1 MNETDLYLFL
11 EKRFLATFLDEL
23 MPGIFHN
30 FANPLNGI
38 MGRSKLMQRR
48 LEDFIRKIEN
58 CYPEIEKETG
68 ADYKKLISDINAI
81 NDTSEEFYDMFRLAT
96 GKFYALGTRDVESLN
111 LSVLIEAELG
121 FADFYLDYK
130 HSVKK
135 EIHLDMGVPSITG
148 ITAYYSIAF
157 WMLIREAAKNAQKRN
172 GETLRIATTSDDQW
186 VIVSISHIGG
196 SLNGD
201 TLRPLFGDT
210 LRPLFGD
217 TLRQGVPMREI
228 LFPVSA
234 DPDPLTC
241 GTDGEKNLICAL
253 MLFRLAGGGVEMT
266 HDGDADL
273 LTIRIR
279 YHQ

>member
-1 MNETDLYLFL
+1 MNETELYLFL
-11 EKRFLATFLDEL
+11 EKRLIATFLDEL

-48 LEDFIRKIEN
+48 LADFIRKIEN
-58 CYPEIEKETG
+58 RYPEIEKEAG

-81 NDTSEEFYDMFRLAT
+81 NDESEKFFDMFRVAT
-96 GKFYALGTRDVESLN
+96 GKFYALGARDVESLN

-130 HSVKK
+130 HNVKK
-135 EIHLDMGVPSITG
+135 EIHLDMDVPPITG
-148 ITAYYSIAF
+148 IAAYYSIAF

-172 GETLRIATTSDDQW
+172 EETFRIVTTSDDQW
-186 VIVSISHIGG
+186 VIVSISHTGG
-196 SLNGD
+196 SLVRGW
-201 TLRPLFGDT
+201 
-210 LRPLFGD
+210 
-217 TLRQGVPMREI
+217 REI

-253 MLFRLAGGGVEMT
+253 MLFRLAGGGCEMA
-266 HDGDADL
+266 HDRDADL

-279 YHQ
+279 YYQ

>member
-1 MNETDLYLFL
+1 MHETDLYAFL

-23 MPGIFHN
+23 MPGILHN

-48 LEDFIRKIEN
+48 LEDFVRKIEN
-58 CYPEIEKETG
+58 RYPEIGNETG
-68 ADYKKLISDINAI
+68 ADCRKLISDINAI
-81 NDTSEEFYDMFRLAT
+81 NDASEEFYDMFRMAT
-96 GKFYALGTRDVESLN
+96 GKFYALGARDVQSLN
-111 LSVLIEAELG
+111 LSVLIEEELG

-172 GETLRIATTSDDQW
+172 EETFRIATTSDDQW
-186 VIVSISHIGG
+186 VIVSISHVGG
-196 SLNGD
+196 SLVRGW
-201 TLRPLFGDT
+201 
-210 LRPLFGD
+210 
-217 TLRQGVPMREI
+217 REI
-228 LFPVSA
+228 LFPVGA
-234 DPDPLTC
+234 DPDPPAC
-241 GTDGEKNLICAL
+241 GTDAEKNLICAL
-253 MLFRLAGGGVEMT
+253 MLFRLAGGVEMT

-279 YHQ
+279 HHQ

>member
-11 EKRFLATFLDEL
+11 EKRFVATFLDEL

-48 LEDFIRKIEN
+48 LQDFVRKIEN
-58 CYPEIEKETG
+58 RYPEIEKETS
-68 ADYKKLISDINAI
+68 ADCKKLISDINAI
-81 NDTSEEFYDMFRLAT
+81 NNESEKFFDMFRMAT
-96 GKFYALGTRDVESLN
+96 GKFYALGARDVESLN
-111 LSVLIEAELG
+111 LSALIEAELG

-130 HSVKK
+130 HNVKK

-157 WMLIREAAKNAQKRN
+157 WMLIREAARNAQKRN
-172 GETLRIATTSDDQW
+172 EETFRIVTTSDDQW
-186 VIVSISHIGG
+186 VIVSISHIGD
-196 SLNGD
+196 SLVRGW
-201 TLRPLFGDT
+201 
-210 LRPLFGD
+210 
-217 TLRQGVPMREI
+217 RE
-228 LFPVSA
+228 LLYPVSA

-253 MLFRLAGGGVEMT
+253 MLFRLAGDVELT

-279 YHQ
+279 YQP

>member
-157 WMLIREAAKNAQKRN
+157 WMLIREAVKNAQKRN
-172 GETLRIATTSDDQW
+172 EETFRIATTSDDQW

-196 SLNGD
+196 SLVRGW
-201 TLRPLFGDT
+201 
-210 LRPLFGD
+210 
-217 TLRQGVPMREI
+217 REI

-234 DPDPLTC
+234 DPDPLSC

>member
-11 EKRFLATFLDEL
+11 EKRFLSTFLDEL

-48 LEDFIRKIEN
+48 LEDFVGKMEN
-58 CYPEIEKETG
+58 RYPDFENESG
-68 ADYKKLISDINAI
+68 ADCKKLISDINAI
-81 NDTSEEFYDMFRLAT
+81 NDASEDFYNMFHIAS
-96 GKFYALGTRDVESLN
+96 GKFYTLGARDVESLN

-130 HSVKK
+130 HNIKK
-135 EIHLDMGVPSITG
+135 EIHLDMGVPSVSG
-148 ITAYYSIAF
+148 VTAYYSIAL
-157 WMLIREAAKNAQKRN
+157 WMLIREAAKNTQKRN
-172 GETLRIATTSDDQW
+172 EETLRIVTTSDDRW

-196 SLNGD
+196 SLVRGW
-201 TLRPLFGDT
+201 
-210 LRPLFGD
+210 
-217 TLRQGVPMREI
+217 REI
-228 LFPVSA
+228 LFPAGA
-234 DPDPLTC
+234 DPNPLTC
-241 GTDGEKNLICAL
+241 GTDEEKNLICAL

-273 LTIRIR
+273 FTIRIP
-279 YHQ
+279 YQP

>member
-1 MNETDLYLFL
+1 
-11 EKRFLATFLDEL
+11 

-48 LEDFIRKIEN
+48 LENFVRKIEN
-58 CYPEIEKETG
+58 LYPEIANETG
-68 ADYKKLISDINAI
+68 ADCKKLISDINAI
-81 NDTSEEFYDMFRLAT
+81 NDVSEEFFDMFRVAT
-96 GKFYALGTRDVESLN
+96 GKFYALGARDVESLN

-130 HSVKK
+130 HNVKK

-157 WMLIREAAKNAQKRN
+157 WMLIREAAKNVQKRN
-172 GETLRIATTSDDQW
+172 EETFRIATTSDDQW

-196 SLNGD
+196 SLVRGW
-201 TLRPLFGDT
+201 
-210 LRPLFGD
+210 
-217 TLRQGVPMREI
+217 REI
-228 LFPVSA
+228 LFPVSGE
-234 DPDPLTC
+234 PDPLTC
-241 GTDGEKNLICAL
+241 GTEGEKNLICAL
-253 MLFRLAGGGVEMT
+253 MLLRLAGGGVEMT

-273 LTIRIR
+273 LTIRIQKEGAGSK
-279 YHQ
+279 YAITA

>member
-58 CYPEIEKETG
+58 RYPEIEKETG
-68 ADYKKLISDINAI
+68 ADYKKLLSDINSI

-96 GKFYALGTRDVESLN
+96 GKFYALGARDVESLN

-172 GETLRIATTSDDQW
+172 EETFRIATTSDDQW

-196 SLNGD
+196 SLVRGW
-201 TLRPLFGDT
+201 
-210 LRPLFGD
+210 
-217 TLRQGVPMREI
+217 REI
-228 LFPVSA
+228 LFPVGA
-234 DPDPLTC
+234 DPDLLTC
-241 GTDGEKNLICAL
+241 GTDEEKNLICAL

-273 LTIRIR
+273 FTIRIR

>member
-11 EKRFLATFLDEL
+11 EKKFIATFLDEL

-48 LEDFIRKIEN
+48 LDDFVRKIEN
-58 CYPEIEKETG
+58 RYPEIEKETS
-68 ADYKKLISDINAI
+68 ADCKKLISDINAI
-81 NDTSEEFYDMFRLAT
+81 NDASEEFFDMFRSAT
-96 GKFYALGTRDVESLN
+96 GKFYALDVRDVESLN
-111 LSVLIEAELG
+111 LSALIEAELG
-121 FADFYLDYK
+121 FADFYLDFK
-130 HSVKK
+130 HNVKK

-148 ITAYYSIAF
+148 ITAYYSVAI
-157 WMLIREAAKNAQKRN
+157 WMLIREAAKNAQKRS
-172 GETLRIATTSDDQW
+172 EEPFRIVTTSDDPW

-196 SLNGD
+196 SL
-201 TLRPLFGDT
+201 
-210 LRPLFGD
+210 
-217 TLRQGVPMREI
+217 VPGWREI

-253 MLFRLAGGGVEMT
+253 MLFRLVGGGVEMT

-273 LTIRIR
+273 FTIRIR
-279 YHQ
+279 YQP

>member
-1 MNETDLYLFL
+1 MNETDLYLVL

-23 MPGIFHN
+23 LPGIFHN

-48 LEDFIRKIEN
+48 LEDFVRKIGN
-58 CYPEIEKETG
+58 RYPEFENEMG
-68 ADYKKLISDINAI
+68 ADSKKLISDINAI
-81 NDTSEEFYDMFRLAT
+81 NNASEEFFDMFRLAT
-96 GKFYALGTRDVESLN
+96 GKFYLLGTRDVESLN

-130 HSVKK
+130 HNVKK
-135 EIHLDMGVPSITG
+135 EIRLDMGVPSITG
-148 ITAYYSIAF
+148 IAAYYSTAF
-157 WMLIREAAKNAQKRN
+157 WMLIREAAKNVQKRN
-172 GETLRIATTSDDQW
+172 NETFRIVTASDDQW

-196 SLNGD
+196 SLVRGW
-201 TLRPLFGDT
+201 
-210 LRPLFGD
+210 
-217 TLRQGVPMREI
+217 REI

-234 DPDPLTC
+234 DPAPPTC
-241 GTDGEKNLICAL
+241 GTDGEKDLISAL
-253 MLFRLAGGGVEMT
+253 MLFRLAGDGVEIA

-279 YHQ
+279 YQP

>member
-1 MNETDLYLFL
+1 MNETDLYTFL
-11 EKRFLATFLDEL
+11 ENRFVATFLDEL

-48 LEDFIRKIEN
+48 LKDSVRKIEHL
-58 CYPEIEKETG
+58 YPNIENETG
-68 ADYKKLISDINAI
+68 ADYQKLISDINAI
-81 NDTSEEFYDMFRLAT
+81 NNESEKFFDMFRLAT
-96 GKFYALGTRDVESLN
+96 WKFHALGAREVESLN
-111 LSVLIEAELG
+111 LSALIEAELG

-130 HSVKK
+130 HNVKK
-135 EIHLDMGVPSITG
+135 EIHLDMDVPSITG

-172 GETLRIATTSDDQW
+172 EEPFRIATTSDDQW

-196 SLNGD
+196 SLVWGW
-201 TLRPLFGDT
+201 
-210 LRPLFGD
+210 
-217 TLRQGVPMREI
+217 REI
-228 LFPVSA
+228 LSPMSA
-234 DPDPLTC
+234 DPDPLSC

-253 MLFRLAGGGVEMT
+253 MLFRLAGGRVEMT

-273 LTIRIR
+273 LTIQIR

>member
-11 EKRFLATFLDEL
+11 EKKFIATFLDEL

-48 LEDFIRKIEN
+48 LEAFVGKIEN
-58 CYPEIEKETG
+58 RYPDFENECG

-81 NDTSEEFYDMFRLAT
+81 NDASEEFYDMFHVAT
-96 GKFYALGTRDVESLN
+96 RKFYALGARDVESVN

-130 HSVKK
+130 HNVKK
-135 EIHLDMGVPSITG
+135 EIHLDKDVPSITG

-157 WMLIREAAKNAQKRN
+157 WMLIREAAKNAQKRHD
-172 GETLRIATTSDDQW
+172 ETFRLATTSDDRW

-196 SLNGD
+196 SLVRGW
-201 TLRPLFGDT
+201 
-210 LRPLFGD
+210 
-217 TLRQGVPMREI
+217 REI
-228 LFPVSA
+228 LFSAGA
-234 DPDPLTC
+234 DPDLMTY
-241 GTDGEKNLICAL
+241 GTDDEKNLICAL
-253 MLFRLAGGGVEMT
+253 MLFRLAGGGEMT
-266 HDGDADL
+266 YDEDADQF
-273 LTIRIR
+273 TIRIP
-279 YHQ
+279 YQP

>member
-1 MNETDLYLFL
+1 MNEMDLYLFL

-38 MGRSKLMQRR
+38 MGRAKLMQRR

-58 CYPEIEKETG
+58 RYPKIEKEIG

-81 NDTSEEFYDMFRLAT
+81 NDAAEDFFDMFRSAT
-96 GKFYALGTRDVESLN
+96 GKFYALGARDVESLN
-111 LSVLIEAELG
+111 LSALIEAELG

-130 HSVKK
+130 HNIKK

-172 GETLRIATTSDDQW
+172 EETFRIATTSDDQC

-196 SLNGD
+196 SLV
-201 TLRPLFGDT
+201 
-210 LRPLFGD
+210 
-217 TLRQGVPMREI
+217 QGWREI
-228 LFPVSA
+228 LFPVGA
-234 DPDPLTC
+234 KPDPLSC
-241 GTDGEKNLICAL
+241 STDGEKNLICAL

-279 YHQ
+279 YQP

>member
-48 LEDFIRKIEN
+48 LEDFVRKIEN
-58 CYPEIEKETG
+58 RYPEIEKETG
-68 ADYKKLISDINAI
+68 ADYKKLLSDINAI
-81 NDTSEEFYDMFRLAT
+81 NDTSEEFYDMFRLAA
-96 GKFYALGTRDVESLN
+96 GKFYALGARDVESLN

-130 HSVKK
+130 HNVKK
-135 EIHLDMGVPSITG
+135 EIHLDMDVPSITG

-201 TLRPLFGDT
+201 TLR
-210 LRPLFGD
+210 
-217 TLRQGVPMREI
+217 QGVPMREI

-241 GTDGEKNLICAL
+241 GTDEEKNLICAL
-253 MLFRLAGGGVEMT
+253 MLFRLADGGVEMT

>member
-1 MNETDLYLFL
+1 MNETDLYTFL
-11 EKRFLATFLDEL
+11 EKRFVATFLDEL

-48 LEDFIRKIEN
+48 LEDFVRKIEN
-58 CYPEIEKETG
+58 RYPEFENETG
-68 ADYKKLISDINAI
+68 ADYKKLVSDINAI
-81 NDTSEEFYDMFRLAT
+81 NNASEEFFDMFRLAT
-96 GKFYALGTRDVESLN
+96 GKFYALGARDVESLN
-111 LSVLIEAELG
+111 LSVIIEAELG

-130 HSVKK
+130 HNVKK
-135 EIHLDMGVPSITG
+135 EIRLDMEVPSITG

-172 GETLRIATTSDDQW
+172 EETFRIATTSDDQW

-196 SLNGD
+196 SLVRGW
-201 TLRPLFGDT
+201 
-210 LRPLFGD
+210 
-217 TLRQGVPMREI
+217 REI
-228 LFPVSA
+228 LFPVNA
-234 DPDPLTC
+234 DPDPLSC

-266 HDGDADL
+266 HDRDADL
-273 LTIRIR
+273 FTIRIR

>member
-1 MNETDLYLFL
+1 MNEMDLYTFL

-58 CYPEIEKETG
+58 RYPEIEKETG

-81 NDTSEEFYDMFRLAT
+81 NDTSEEFYDMFRLAA
-96 GKFYALGTRDVESLN
+96 GKFYALGARDVESLN

-135 EIHLDMGVPSITG
+135 EIHLDMDVPSITG

-172 GETLRIATTSDDQW
+172 EETFRIATTSDDQW

-196 SLNGD
+196 SL
-201 TLRPLFGDT
+201 
-210 LRPLFGD
+210 
-217 TLRQGVPMREI
+217 VPGWREI
-228 LFPVSA
+228 LFPVGA
-234 DPDPLTC
+234 DPDPLAC
-241 GTDGEKNLICAL
+241 VTDEEKNLICAL
-253 MLFRLAGGGVEMT
+253 MLFRLAGGGVEMM